1 MARYG
6 IGRFIALAVFSGA
19 VSSASGAVAC
29 EGAGVIV
36 RIEGRPQDVEI
47 ARIENGASLLV
58 SRPRVLEVVCRNDVI
73 KTSGDTYIV
82 LAIDGAGTVRVSHNI
97 PYTVPGRSG
106 VPTVVGNAYR
116 TIDEQVM
123 PDMKRLPWNVRLKG
137 AGDDFGFALPA
148 LSAGSQKLTAGK
160 RSLLVRLVGGIA
172 PYNVQITD
180 MKGAVVASQSSPGH
194 EVLLKDVTLTP
205 GLYRITAG
213 DATPRSLEAEVT
225 AVDGPPP
232 PPQDTFSG
240 LSDPEIRAAVTSTT
254 LARDQTATWSL
265 EAEQLLQMAPA
276 NGLDRDKVYEL
287 MESYGAD

>member
-6 IGRFIALAVFSGA
+6 IARLIASAVFSGA
-19 VSSASGAVAC
+19 VSSATCAFAC

-47 ARIENGASLLV
+47 ARIENGASSLV

-106 VPTVVGNAYR
+106 VPSVVGNAYR

-148 LSAGSQKLTAGK
+148 LSTGSQKLTTGK
-160 RSLLVRLVGGIA
+160 RSLLIRLVGGIA

-180 MKGAVVASQSSPGH
+180 VKGNLVASQSSAGH
-194 EVLLKDVTLTP
+194 EVLLKDVTLTS

-213 DATPRSLEAEVT
+213 DATPRSLEADVT
-225 AVDGPPP
+225 AVDASPPAE
-232 PPQDTFSG
+232 DTFSG
-240 LSDPEIRAAVTSTT
+240 LADPEIRAAVTSTT

-265 EAEQLLQMAPA
+265 EAEQLLQAAPA

-287 MESYGAD
+287 MESYGAE